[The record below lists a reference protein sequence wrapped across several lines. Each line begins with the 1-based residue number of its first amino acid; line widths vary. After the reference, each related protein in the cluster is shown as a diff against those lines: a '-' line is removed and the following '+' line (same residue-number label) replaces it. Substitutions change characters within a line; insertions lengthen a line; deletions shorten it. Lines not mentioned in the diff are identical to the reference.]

1 MLLMQEALSLFEAED
16 EQSLE
21 QAVVLQNLGAI
32 CNYLEDW
39 KTAQPYHQQ
48 AAAIYQHY
56 ANLPPDPK
64 SPMVPQAGKPSFAAC
79 C

>member
-16 EQSLE
+16 GQSLE
-21 QAVVLQNLGAI
+21 RAVVLQNLGAI
-32 CNYLEDW
+32 CNFLHDW
-39 KTAQPYHQQ
+39 KTALPYHQQ
-48 AAAIYQHY
+48 AATIYQYY

-64 SPMVPQAGKPSFAAC
+64 SPILPQAGKPSFAAC